1 MRLDGSTVWITGA
14 SSGIGEALAREL
26 AARGATLVLSA
37 RRADE
42 LERVR
47 ASLPRAADHLVLPL
61 DLERPEGFA
70 EAVSKAWI
78 HTGAVDALVNNAGV
92 SQRGLAADTPMEVG
106 RRIMEIGYFGPV
118 GLTQAL
124 LPRLRA
130 RGSGRVMVVSSVM
143 GYVGTPMRSS
153 YAAAKHALHGWFD
166 SLRAELWREGVGVT
180 IACPGYVR
188 SRVSENA
195 LTASGAP
202 QGRSDRPSRR
212 GISCERC
219 ARALARALE
228 RDRDEVHVGGTELA
242 GIWLQR
248 LLPALF
254 RRIVRNMDFGQ
265 EAVGRKREKRVASSE
280 E

>member
-1 MRLDGSTVWITGA
+1 MLISRSTIWITGA

-26 AARGATLVLSA
+26 AARGAVLILSA
-37 RRADE
+37 RRREE

-47 ASLPRAADHLVLPL
+47 ASLPRASTHLVLPL
-61 DLERPEGFA
+61 DLEQPSCFP

-92 SQRGLAADTPMEVG
+92 SQRGLAADTPMDVG
-106 RRIMEIGYFGPV
+106 RRILEIGYFGPV

-124 LPRLRA
+124 LPRLRERRA
-130 RGSGRVMVVSSVM
+130 GRVVVVSSVM

-153 YAAAKHALHGWFD
+153 YAAAKHALHGYFD
-166 SLRAELWREGVGVT
+166 SLRAEVWREGIGVT
-180 IACPGYVR
+180 LVCPGYVR

-202 QGRSDRPSRR
+202 QGRNDRPSRR
-212 GISCERC
+212 GITCERC
-219 ARALARALE
+219 ARAIARAIE
-228 RDRDEVHVGGTELA
+228 RERDEVHVGGTEVA

-248 LLPALF
+248 LLPALL
-254 RRIVRNMDFGQ
+254 RRLVREMDFGMK
-265 EAVGRKREKRVASSE
+265 ELGVRS
-280 E
+280 